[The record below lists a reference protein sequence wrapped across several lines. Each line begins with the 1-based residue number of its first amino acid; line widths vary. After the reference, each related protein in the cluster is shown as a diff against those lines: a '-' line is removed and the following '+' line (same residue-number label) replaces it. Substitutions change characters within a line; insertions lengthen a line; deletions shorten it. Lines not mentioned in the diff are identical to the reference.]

1 MLSLALTIAL
11 ALFAPCSPSD
21 TTAAERPD
29 DFTLRYQWDAGPL
42 PSPYGYQVQVSVEA
56 DGSGT
61 AQIRM
66 NGSGAPV
73 WSEAFR
79 ASAEQMD
86 ETYTAFCESGVFVTE
101 WQEPENTP
109 VGGSSW
115 RLRTSAHG
123 ERVVIPPYAV
133 SSPARSLD
141 QVVDAVEEIVPR
153 RIWQKL
159 EAKRDAYMAN
169 QQGSGPSD
177 VVLPRSSTP
186 PPET

>member
-1 MLSLALTIAL
+1 MLSLVLTVALG
-11 ALFAPCSPSD
+11 LFAPCSPAD
-21 TTAAERPD
+21 TVAAERPD

-42 PSPYGYQVQVSVEA
+42 PPPYGYQVQVSVEA

-79 ASAEQMD
+79 ATAEQMD
-86 ETYTAFCESGVFVTE
+86 ETYTAFCESGVYVTE
-101 WQEPENTP
+101 WHEPDAVP

-115 RLRTSAHG
+115 RLRTTALG
-123 ERVVIPPYAV
+123 DRVVIPPYAT
-133 SSPARSLD
+133 STPARSLD
-141 QVVDAVEEIVPR
+141 QVVDVVEEIVPR

-169 QQGSGPSD
+169 QRGSGPSA
-177 VVLPRSSTP
+177 VVLPRR
-186 PPET
+186 

>member
-1 MLSLALTIAL
+1 MLSLALTL

-29 DFTLRYQWDAGPL
+29 DFTLHYQWDAGSL
-42 PSPYGYQVQVSVEA
+42 PPPYGYQVQVSVEA

-61 AQIRM
+61 AQIQM
-66 NGSGAPV
+66 NGGGPT
-73 WSEAFR
+73 WSEPFR
-79 ASAEQMD
+79 ATAEQMD
-86 ETYTAFCESGVFVTE
+86 ETYKAFCESGVYVTE
-101 WQEPENTP
+101 WQEPDAVP

-115 RLRTSAHG
+115 RLRTSALG
-123 ERVVIPPYAV
+123 DRVVIPPYAT

-159 EAKRDAYMAN
+159 EAQRDTYMAD
-169 QQGSGPSD
+169 QRGSGPSA
-177 VVLPRSSTP
+177 VALPRR
-186 PPET
+186 